1 MFHIFSMQI
10 PVHFCTVQIAL
21 CTLEVSSRQFPM
33 HFLLDQSDLCMGDL
47 WCLAKWISSL
57 HRSFDIFCLAQS
69 ECYVYALSTST
80 LEITV
85 GQIGFRIMLHV
96 LQCCLPYV
104 GLLLQYI
111 SVRVQ
116 VFRASLWWLD
126 HCVSLLRRSLAL
138 WMPYYKFNSV
148 KPCALFMSHC
158 VNNSIACDLFCF
170 LGKLDYITLN
180 S

>member
-10 PVHFCTVQIAL
+10 PVRFCTVQIAL

-126 HCVSLLRRSLAL
+126 HCVSLSYADLLHYECLTTS
-138 WMPYYKFNSV
+138 
-148 KPCALFMSHC
+148 
-158 VNNSIACDLFCF
+158 SIALNPVPY
-170 LGKLDYITLN
+170 LWVTVSTTLLPVIC
-180 S
+180 SAFWVSWTI